1 MTDREMPASYPDSA
15 ERWKNDPMRRQ
26 GHFESRTF
34 NALSI
39 PQAVYETARTVYE
52 AAHSHEAALWT
63 RAVFIN
69 PQRPDN
75 YTWEHSERVSLLATA
90 LAVGLQRFPD
100 EEARVTLSDEAVR
113 MTALAG
119 LVHDMG
125 KADEAVQGV
134 LYLPHWNLRQ
144 RHTVQQHPE
153 KGLAIVQQQGLY
165 LPPDVLYA
173 LVYHHAC
180 KQVGAYPSNPAI
192 VPPGQ
197 YGILI
202 NHLIAIAD
210 VYDAVRS
217 KRPYRDDILPL
228 LEALVKTA
236 AELDIPRAVL
246 RQLARYAGHGATD
259 AL

>member
-1 MTDREMPASYPDSA
+1 
-15 ERWKNDPMRRQ
+15 MRRQ

-34 NALSI
+34 DALSI
-39 PQAVYETARTVYE
+39 PPAVYETARTVYE
-52 AAHSHEAALWT
+52 AAHLHEAARWT
-63 RAVFIN
+63 RAVFTN

-75 YTWEHSERVSLLATA
+75 YTWEHSERVSLLAA
-90 LAVGLQRFPD
+90 VLAVGLQRFPD
-100 EEARVTLSDEAVR
+100 EDARVIVSDEAVH

-119 LVHDMG
+119 LVHDAG

-134 LYLPHWNLRQ
+134 LYLPHWNPEQ
-144 RHTVQQHPE
+144 RHAAQQHPE
-153 KGLAIVQQQGLY
+153 KGLAVVRQQRLY

-173 LVYHHAC
+173 LVYHHAS
-180 KQVGAYPSNPAI
+180 KRVGAYPSNPAI

-202 NHLIAIAD
+202 NHLIAVAD

-217 KRPYRDDILPL
+217 KRPYRDDILPPFK
-228 LEALVKTA
+228 AWQKTA
-236 AELDIPRAVL
+236 AELNVAPAIL
-246 RQLARYAGHGATD
+246 QLLARYTGRGATD